1 MNDVPL
7 TPPTYRQPALLEH
20 GKHGRIV
27 CKHIGHEGRYVC
39 VLSDACEMPQ
49 QQGGDAASAIRLCD
63 YKSKLGA
70 FRLLPFVCV
79 CGIAAITNDDLL
91 AVCLRDCR
99 HQGDDLAE
107 IHIGNLLELNI
118 RQILLRTEEAAVDR
132 LTIESPERVK

>member
-1 MNDVPL
+1 
-7 TPPTYRQPALLEH
+7 
-20 GKHGRIV
+20 
-27 CKHIGHEGRYVC
+27 
-39 VLSDACEMPQ
+39 MPQ

-107 IHIGNLLELNI
+107 IQIGNLLELNI
-118 RQILLRTEEAAVDR
+118 RQILFRTEEAAVDS
-132 LTIESPERVK
+132 LTIESPERVE